1 MGGGIRTSVK
11 GYLLSQRITTASDT
25 VHANESTNRNFTAP
39 QAADSEQETSTD
51 LDSSNSYWL
60 SRFSGSIPCLP
71 ILGSASK
78 SKVSNGTRIRA
89 ESLRHRV
96 PSTPRTEVEILLKSF
111 FFNEL
116 KTATRNFRPDNVVGE
131 GGFGTVFK
139 GWIDQNSFAAAKPGK
154 GMAVAIKRLNQ
165 ESYQGREEWFR
176 EIYYLG
182 QLRHPNLVKLIGYC
196 SEDNELLLV
205 YEFVPHGS
213 LENHIFRRSSHF
225 QPLSWTFRMKIAL
238 GAAKALAFLHNE
250 AKVIY
255 RDFKAANILLDS
267 TYNVKLSD
275 FGLAMDGRL
284 IDRHPGAK
292 TRVIGTYGCAAPK
305 YIETRVMGTY
315 GYAAPEYIA
324 TGRLNTKCDVYGFGA
339 VMLELLSGRRVF
351 DRSRLPGE
359 QKLVKWAK
367 PYLVSKQ
374 RVLQIFDS
382 HIKGQFSVARA
393 LKAVDLAFLCLSRD
407 PKLRPNMNNVVKTLE
422 KLQESSDMDGLGISQ
437 NKRRQNPHVSLI
449 IGPK

>member
-78 SKVSNGTRIRA
+78 WNCRA
-89 ESLRHRV
+89 GFQIELESELRV
-96 PSTPRTEVEILLKSF
+96 CLTE
-111 FFNEL
+111 
-116 KTATRNFRPDNVVGE
+116 T
-131 GGFGTVFK
+131 
-139 GWIDQNSFAAAKPGK
+139 
-154 GMAVAIKRLNQ
+154 
-165 ESYQGREEWFR
+165 

-205 YEFVPHGS
+205 YEFMPRGS

-225 QPLSWTFRMKIAL
+225 QPLSWTVRMKIAL

-250 AKVIY
+250 AKVIH
-255 RDFKAANILLDS
+255 RDFKTSNILLDS
-267 TYNVKLSD
+267 TYNVKISD
-275 FGLAMDGRL
+275 FGLAVDARAF
-284 IDRHPGAK
+284 DRHRGAK
-292 TRVIGTYGCAAPK
+292 TRVKGTYGYAAPE

-315 GYAAPEYIA
+315 GYAAPEYVA
-324 TGRLNTKCDVYGFGA
+324 TGRLTTKCDVYGFGA
-339 VMLELLSGRRVF
+339 VMLEMISGKRVF
-351 DRSRLPGE
+351 DRNRPPGE
-359 QKLVKWAK
+359 QNLVEWAK
-367 PYLVSKQ
+367 PYLFSKH
-374 RVLQIFDS
+374 RVLQIFDH

-407 PKLRPNMNNVVKTLE
+407 PKLRPNMNNVVKILE
-422 KLQESSDMDGLGISQ
+422 KLQEYSDMDGLGISQ
-437 NKRRQNPHVSLI
+437 NKRRQIRMSVQSMVPNTAGEVALEPAIQH
-449 IGPK
+449 P

>member
-11 GYLLSQRITTASDT
+11 GYLLSQRIATASDT

-60 SRFSGSIPCLP
+60 STFSRSIPCLP
-71 ILGSASK
+71 SFASK
-78 SKVSNGTRIRA
+78 SRVSKGTRIRA
-89 ESLRHRV
+89 ESLPHRV

-116 KTATRNFRPDNVVGE
+116 KTATSNFRPDNVLGE
-131 GGFGTVFK
+131 GGFGPVFK
-139 GWIDQNSFAAAKPGK
+139 GWIDQNSLAAAKPGE

-205 YEFVPHGS
+205 YEYLPRGS
-213 LENHIFRRSSHF
+213 LENYIFRRASYF
-225 QPLSWTFRMKIAL
+225 QPLSWSLRMKIAL

-255 RDFKAANILLDS
+255 RDFKTSNILLDS

-275 FGLAMDGRL
+275 FGLTVDAREF
-284 IDRHPGAK
+284 DRHRGAK
-292 TRVIGTYGCAAPK
+292 TTI
-305 YIETRVMGTY
+305 MGTY
-315 GYAAPEYIA
+315 GYSAPEYIA
-324 TGRLNTKCDVYGFGA
+324 TGRLTTKCDAYGFGV
-339 VMLELLSGRRVF
+339 VMLELVSGKRVF
-351 DRSRLPGE
+351 DRNRPPGE
-359 QKLVKWAK
+359 QNLVEWAK
-367 PYLVSKQ
+367 PYLASKH
-374 RVLQIFDS
+374 RVLQIFDH

-422 KLQESSDMDGLGISQ
+422 NLQASSDMDGLGISQ
-437 NKRRQNPHVSLI
+437 NQRRQNPHVSSI
-449 IGPK
+449 NGPK